1 MNTGVGGGAEMRTG
15 LITVPVSGRGEER
28 FAVAREG
35 ETVSPHLG
43 TCVDFTV
50 FERRGSEIVDEQELQ
65 NMMLATGFVLLFFR
79 RNGIETVLVGNS
91 GEGLCAVLEKN
102 GVRVVRGVEGP
113 VHGVAR
119 EYAAGRLV
127 AKDLPCTV
135 HDACSGCGACH

>member
-1 MNTGVGGGAEMRTG
+1 METE
-15 LITVPVSGRGEER
+15 LINIPVSGKEEER

-35 ETVSPHLG
+35 EMVSPHLG
-43 TCVDFTV
+43 TCIDYTV
-50 FERRGSEIVDEQELQ
+50 FERRGSAVVLEEEMQ

-91 GEGLCAVLEKN
+91 GEGLCTVLEKN
-102 GVRVVRGVEGP
+102 GIRVVRGVEGAVP
-113 VHGVAR
+113 EVAHA
-119 EYAAGRLV
+119 YAAGRLV